1 MISTMP
7 HDEMATG
14 GTMQAHREFD
24 ANGHKDAWPNICG
37 RWGKYMN
44 KQNWLRVQKL
54 AASLVLASGL
64 SACAATVDYGKV
76 PHAQYVANPACNP
89 SGAITRLN
97 ADNRL
102 FVATTRLPDCRTDQ
116 ISLLN
121 FRSNVMRF
129 GRFDAAQDR
138 SDAKGKMKKVVPLGF
153 QSEASWWADLER
165 QARANDG
172 RVLVYVHGFRE
183 TFATSSDSTL
193 QIARLAG
200 FNGPVIQYSWPSQ
213 GELLGYAVDE
223 TNMYWDE
230 RNFRRFLQKLA
241 QQPWMK
247 EIGLVSHSMGA
258 RLVIPGVEWVDRNSA
273 SADSS
278 NISNIVLVAPDV
290 DRQDFERDI
299 AEEVLAARRVNNGR
313 RITVYV
319 SAKDKALALS
329 RTIHGYPRLGSPY
342 CFDPFEAADLKAK
355 GLPERCYAAK
365 TVYDVPPERSGF
377 TIIDTTGVSRG
388 RTGHSDFLTSA
399 QACRDFQA
407 VMTGAAI
414 PADLRKPTHL
424 AHVFTLIDP
433 PKDQRP
439 GDKEACLIEK

>member
-1 MISTMP
+1 MT
-7 HDEMATG
+7 HQGWERAK
-14 GTMQAHREFD
+14 R
-24 ANGHKDAWPNICG
+24 
-37 RWGKYMN
+37 
-44 KQNWLRVQKL
+44 L
-54 AASLVLASGL
+54 AASIMLAGGL
-64 SACAATVDYGKV
+64 SACAATVDYGKI
-76 PHAQYVANPACNP
+76 PHAQYVADPACNP
-89 SGAITRLN
+89 TGDITRLN

-102 FVATTRLPDCRTDQ
+102 FVATTRLPDCRSEA

-129 GRFDAAQDR
+129 GRFDAAQTVTN
-138 SDAKGKMKKVVPLGF
+138 AKGKKQKIVPLGF
-153 QSEASWWADLER
+153 QSETSWWADLER
-165 QARANDG
+165 QARANNG
-172 RVLVYVHGFRE
+172 RVLVYVHGYRE

-258 RLVIPGVEWVDRNSA
+258 RLVIPAVEWVDRNSA

-377 TIIDTTGVSRG
+377 TIIDTTAVSRG
-388 RTGHSDFLTSA
+388 NTGHSDFLNSA

-407 VMTGAAI
+407 VMTGADI
-414 PADLRKPTHL
+414 PDGLRQASHL
-424 AHVFTLIDP
+424 AHVFLLNDP

-439 GDKEACLIEK
+439 SDKQTCMIED